1 MITNNIPLQMIGG
14 LILGTMIAK
23 FGWGFFQEFIK
34 FLYFIHEHNPTLINY
49 YDYDEADSCKT
60 ELEPAKENIIE
71 PVKPEL
77 FETKYL
83 DRFKRFSNEYF
94 FTEQE
99 LEEEQNVYERLKLDF
114 ETDRRNKLHEIEQKL
129 NKINDIKKHGNI
141 NLVEPHAT
149 NINEYGKAELRNRYD
164 TSDPWN
170 SDSDNDND
178 DDVDVRPFDY
188 EEWCRDLLKEELEL
202 TKLGG
207 YLMFDLKIDETE
219 LKAKAREEI
228 INKKLD
234 MFINNYVSDHTPLGN
249 IFMRYNNDKKS
260 FEYFSNSTIPYRY
273 LEPVARK
280 YVMTYWC
287 KPIFVDMEE
296 ELKKSETNPEMN
308 KTKAQIKMKQ
318 LASLNATHII
328 KSKDS
333 KQRNNGN
340 IIKTQTQ
347 TQMKAKLVETNNS
360 NSNNNSNNE
369 SHLLKERAN
378 RYTWE
383 GRLTQF
389 NPLKKVPRKLFE
401 KRLNMSYAEFKQMQ
415 QNKKSQ

>member
-1 MITNNIPLQMIGG
+1 MITNNITLQIVGG
-14 LILGTMIAK
+14 LILGTLITK
-23 FGWGFFQEFIK
+23 FGWGVGVNLVDFIR
-34 FLYFIHEHNPTLINY
+34 FIHEHNPTLINY
-49 YDYDEADSCKT
+49 YDETDDCQIET
-60 ELEPAKENIIE
+60 ITTKENITE

-77 FETKYL
+77 YETKYL
-83 DRFKRFSNEYF
+83 DRFKKFSNEYF

-99 LEEEQNVYERLKLDF
+99 LEEEQDIYERLKLVF

-129 NKINDIKKHGNI
+129 NTINNIKKHGNI

-149 NINEYGKAELRNRYD
+149 NINKYGKTELKRRYD
-164 TSDPWN
+164 TSSD
-170 SDSDNDND
+170 SDSDND
-178 DDVDVRPFDY
+178 DVRHVDY
-188 EEWCRDLLKEELEL
+188 EEWCRELLKEELEL
-202 TKLGG
+202 TKQGG
-207 YLMFDLKIDETE
+207 HLMFDLKINETE
-219 LKAKAREEI
+219 LKSKAREEL

-234 MFINNYVSDHTPLGN
+234 KFINNYVSDHTPLGN

-260 FEYFSNSTIPYRY
+260 FEYFSNNTIPYRY

-280 YVMTYWC
+280 YVITYWC

-296 ELKKSETNPEMN
+296 ELKKSESNPEMN

-328 KSKDS
+328 TSKDS

-340 IIKTQTQ
+340 IINTQTQ
-347 TQMKAKLVETNNS
+347 RQMKAKLVETNN
-360 NSNNNSNNE
+360 NSNNDE

-389 NPLKKVPRKLFE
+389 NPLKKVPRKLLE